1 MYTQSDLLAA
11 FTRETAILQHLVTK
25 VPHDMLD
32 YRPSESQRSVLELL
46 QYLSFAI
53 AGGVET
59 ILKGSSDGVFDK
71 YVAESMNLTL
81 DNAAEKFAAQLAT
94 VESLLATVTPEE
106 LATEI
111 SVWGGPVRSKGAHL
125 VELPLAWMYAYK
137 TQLFVTIKMG
147 GISDIGTMNLWAGM
161 DAPAK

>member
-1 MYTQSDLLAA
+1 MYSKSDLLAA
-11 FTRETAILQHLVTK
+11 INRETAILQHLVTK
-25 VPHDMLD
+25 IPHDMLD

-59 ILKGSSDGVFDK
+59 ILAGSSDGVFEK
-71 YVAESMNLTL
+71 YVPESMNLTL
-81 DNAAEKFAAQLAT
+81 ENASEKFTAQLAT
-94 VESLLATVTPEE
+94 VESLLADVTAED
-106 LATEI
+106 LATEL
-111 SVWGGPVRSKGAHL
+111 SLWGGPVRSKGAHL
-125 VELPLAWMYAYK
+125 VELPLAWLYAYK